1 MDRQSATLSLVEGY
15 FISAQAQHPD
25 ACWEWISFLSRQI
38 PSRGVPVRT
47 SLAESADYENRV
59 GEQVAAAARAS
70 LEGALLLSPELA
82 EFEPVLE
89 TFGKAF
95 LSIVNEQSTP
105 EEAMVWA
112 QQQSAFK

>member
-1 MDRQSATLSLVEGY
+1 LVEGY
-15 FISAQAQHPD
+15 FVSAQAQHPD
-25 ACWEWISFLSRQI
+25 ACWKWISFLSQQI
-38 PSRGVPVRT
+38 PNRQVPART
-47 SLAESADYENRV
+47 SLAESAEYENLV
-59 GEQVAAAARAS
+59 GEQIASAARAS

-89 TFGKAF
+89 TFGNAF
-95 LSIVNEQSTP
+95 LAIVNEQSTP